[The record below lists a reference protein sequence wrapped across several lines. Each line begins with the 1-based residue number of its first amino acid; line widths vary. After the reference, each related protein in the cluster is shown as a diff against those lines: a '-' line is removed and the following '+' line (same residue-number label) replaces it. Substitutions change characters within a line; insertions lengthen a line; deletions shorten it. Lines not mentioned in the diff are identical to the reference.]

1 MKLFYLAVLSF
12 FSLNALA
19 QNNSGSEN
27 KVINQSFYG
36 ELGGPGIL
44 FSMNYDRRFTKS
56 KFGIGGRAGLGF
68 VSGYTDDYV
77 YDPNGNYYTSGRNRS
92 VVTVPVQ
99 INYLFGKENS
109 VNALEIGAGA
119 TFLGRKSNFL
129 DFTDRG
135 DDPQVLGTAAFMYR
149 RIPKDGGFS
158 WRLGFTPLFAN
169 GYIQPFGAASLG
181 YNF

>member
-1 MKLFYLAVLSF
+1 MKSLLLTTFTFLCLFSF
-12 FSLNALA
+12 G
-19 QNNSGSEN
+19 QNTPSDK

-44 FSMNYDRRFTKS
+44 FSVNYDRRFTQS

-68 VSGYTDDYV
+68 VSGYSDTF
-77 YDPNGNYYTSGRNRS
+77 DPSTGSYRNGKYRS

-99 INYLFGKENS
+99 VNYLFGKETS

-119 TFLGRKSNFL
+119 TYLGHRTNLL
-129 DFTDRG
+129 DFDNN
-135 DDPQVLGTAAFMYR
+135 DNQPHFLGTASFMYR
-149 RIPKDGGFS
+149 RMPKDGGFS
-158 WRLGFTPLFAN
+158 WRIGFTPLFAN
-169 GYIQPFGAASLG
+169 GYIQPFGAVSLG